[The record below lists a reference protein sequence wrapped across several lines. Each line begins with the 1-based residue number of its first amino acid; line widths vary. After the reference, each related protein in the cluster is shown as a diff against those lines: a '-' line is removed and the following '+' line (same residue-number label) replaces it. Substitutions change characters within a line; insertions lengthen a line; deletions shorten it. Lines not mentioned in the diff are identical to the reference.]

1 MQNIVKEFIEKK
13 LEKSIVLE
21 KPKDSSLGHFATPV
35 AFSLAKELKKSPMI
49 LADELVL
56 KLENSELFEKIEAVK
71 GFINFTL
78 SKSFIEKLTNEA
90 LEKKDDFAK
99 GDKKDKKILLEYVS
113 ANPTGPLHIGHAR
126 GAVFGDTLYKVGKY
140 LGYDITTEYYIND
153 AGAQMQLLGISVS
166 LAARDFIFK
175 EKVKYPESYYRGDYL
190 IEIAEKIIE
199 KHGKDIIYDES
210 RFEEMAIFAKDIVM
224 QIIIKDLSDL
234 GINFQNFVSE
244 KSLYS
249 SWDKTKEVLEKN
261 GSLYTK
267 DEKVYLN
274 STKFGDDSDRVVVR
288 ENGIPTYLAGDIIY
302 HKNKFDRNFD
312 KYINI
317 WGADHHGYITRVKA
331 AIEFLGNDSS
341 KLEVILSQ
349 MVQLLKGGQPYKM
362 SKRAGNVI
370 LMSDITSE
378 IGSDA
383 LRFIFL
389 TKKSDTHLE
398 FDIDMLKNQDSSNP
412 IFYINYAH
420 ARINQVF
427 VKSNLSFEDIKDE
440 SFERLNSEA
449 LNLVY
454 ESLLLKSVLEDAF
467 SKRDMQKITEYL
479 YNLASSVHK
488 FYNEHK
494 IIGSSEEKTYL
505 KVLSMAKLSIKTGLK
520 LLGIEAKE
528 IMYSLLFYY
537 LTLLVFENYLKNLQ
551 GYIFLYIFHS
561 LNE

>member
-99 GDKKDKKILLEYVS
+99 GDKKDEKILLEYVS

-126 GAVFGDTLYKVGKY
+126 GAVFGDTLYKVGIY

-199 KHGKDIIYDES
+199 KYGKDIIYDES

-224 QIIIKDLSDL
+224 QIIIKDLGDL
-234 GINFQNFVSE
+234 GINFENFVSE

-249 SWDKTKEVLEKN
+249 SWENTKSVLEKN

-267 DEKVYLN
+267 DEKVYLS

-302 HKNKFDRNFD
+302 HKNKFDREFD

-398 FDIDMLKNQDSSNP
+398 FDVDMLKNQDSSNP

-427 VKSNLSFEDIKDE
+427 VKSNLSFEDIKNE
-440 SFERLNSEA
+440 SFEKLNSEA

-494 IIGSSEEKTYL
+494 IIGSNEERTYL

-528 IMYSLLFYY
+528 IM
-537 LTLLVFENYLKNLQ
+537 
-551 GYIFLYIFHS
+551 
-561 LNE
+561 

>member
-1 MQNIVKEFIEKK
+1 MQNLVKEFIEKK
-13 LEKSIVLE
+13 LNTSIVLE
-21 KPKDSSLGHFATPV
+21 KPKDLSFGHYATPV
-35 AFSLAKELKKSPMI
+35 AFSLAKELKKSPMTI
-49 LADELVL
+49 ADELASSL
-56 KLENSELFEKIEAVK
+56 SNSDMFEKVEAVK
-71 GFINFTL
+71 GFINFKL
-78 SKSFIEKLTNEA
+78 SSSFLQSLVDNA
-90 LEKKDDFAK
+90 LNNKETFAKQSKKDE
-99 GDKKDKKILLEYVS
+99 KILLEFVS

-126 GAVFGDTLYKVGKY
+126 GAIAGDSLSRVGKY

-153 AGAQMQLLGISVS
+153 AGAQMDLLGLSVS

-175 EKVKYPESYYRGDYL
+175 EDVIYPETYYRGEYL
-190 IEIAEKIIE
+190 IDIANIVIE
-199 KHGKDIIYDES
+199 KFGKDIIYDEL
-210 RFEEMAIFAKDIVM
+210 RFKEIAFFS
-224 QIIIKDLSDL
+224 KDLVMDIIVKDLKDL
-234 GINFQNFVSE
+234 GIEFDNFVSE

-249 SWDKTKEVLEKN
+249 FWDKTKEVLEKN
-261 GSLYTK
+261 GSPCAK
-267 DEKVYLN
+267 DDKVYLK
-274 STKFGDDSDRVVVR
+274 STQYGDDSDRVVVR
-288 ENGIPTYLAGDIIY
+288 DNGIPTYLAGDIIY
-302 HKNKFDRNFD
+302 HKNKFDRPFD

-427 VKSNLSFEDIKDE
+427 VKSNLSFEDIKNE
-440 SFERLNSEA
+440 SFEKLNSEA

-494 IIGSSEEKTYL
+494 IIGSSEERTYL

-528 IMYSLLFYY
+528 IM
-537 LTLLVFENYLKNLQ
+537 
-551 GYIFLYIFHS
+551 
-561 LNE
+561 

>member
-99 GDKKDKKILLEYVS
+99 GDKKDEKILLEYVS

-126 GAVFGDTLYKVGKY
+126 GAVFGDTLYKVGIY

-175 EKVKYPESYYRGDYL
+175 EKVKYPESYYRGEYL

-199 KHGKDIIYDES
+199 KHGKYIIYDES

-224 QIIIKDLSDL
+224 QIIIKDLGDL

-302 HKNKFDRNFD
+302 HKNKFDREFD

-427 VKSNLSFEDIKDE
+427 VKSNLSFEDIKNE

-494 IIGSSEEKTYL
+494 IIGSSEERTYL

-528 IMYSLLFYY
+528 IM
-537 LTLLVFENYLKNLQ
+537 
-551 GYIFLYIFHS
+551 
-561 LNE
+561 

>member
-90 LEKKDDFAK
+90 LAKKDDFAK
-99 GDKKDKKILLEYVS
+99 GEAKTEKILLEYVS

-126 GAVFGDTLYKVGKY
+126 GAVFGDTLYKVGIY

-175 EKVKYPESYYRGDYL
+175 EKVKYPESYYRGEYL

-199 KHGKDIIYDES
+199 KYGKDIIYDES

-224 QIIIKDLSDL
+224 QIIIKDLGDL

-249 SWDKTKEVLEKN
+249 SWENTKSVLEKN

-302 HKNKFDRNFD
+302 HKNKFDREFD

-427 VKSNLSFEDIKDE
+427 VKSNLSFEDIKNE

-494 IIGSSEEKTYL
+494 IIGSNEERTYL
-505 KVLSMAKLSIKTGLK
+505 KVLSMVKLSIKTGLK

-528 IMYSLLFYY
+528 IM
-537 LTLLVFENYLKNLQ
+537 
-551 GYIFLYIFHS
+551 
-561 LNE
+561 

>member
-1 MQNIVKEFIEKK
+1 M
-13 LEKSIVLE
+13 
-21 KPKDSSLGHFATPV
+21 KPQK
-35 AFSLAKELKKSPMI
+35 
-49 LADELVL
+49 
-56 KLENSELFEKIEAVK
+56 
-71 GFINFTL
+71 
-78 SKSFIEKLTNEA
+78 
-90 LEKKDDFAK
+90 KKDNFAK
-99 GDKKDKKILLEYVS
+99 GDKKDEKILLEYVS

-175 EKVKYPESYYRGDYL
+175 EKVKYPESYYRGEYL
-190 IEIAEKIIE
+190 IEIAEQIIE
-199 KHGKDIIYDES
+199 KYGKDIIYDES

-224 QIIIKDLSDL
+224 QIIIKDLGDL
-234 GINFQNFVSE
+234 GINFENFVSE

-249 SWDKTKEVLEKN
+249 SWENTKSVLEKN

-267 DEKVYLN
+267 DEKVYLS

-302 HKNKFDRNFD
+302 HKNKFDREFD

-331 AIEFLGNDSS
+331 AIEFLGSDSS

-378 IGSDA
+378 IGSNA

-398 FDIDMLKNQDSSNP
+398 FDIDMLKNQGSSNP

-427 VKSNLSFEDIKDE
+427 VKSNLSFEDIKNE
-440 SFERLNSEA
+440 SFEKLNSEA
-449 LNLVY
+449 LKLVY

-479 YNLASSVHK
+479 
-488 FYNEHK
+488 
-494 IIGSSEEKTYL
+494 
-505 KVLSMAKLSIKTGLK
+505 
-520 LLGIEAKE
+520 
-528 IMYSLLFYY
+528 
-537 LTLLVFENYLKNLQ
+537 
-551 GYIFLYIFHS
+551 
-561 LNE
+561 

>member
-35 AFSLAKELKKSPMI
+35 AFSLSKELKKSPMI

-99 GDKKDKKILLEYVS
+99 GDKKDEKILLEYVS

-126 GAVFGDTLYKVGKY
+126 GAIFGDTLYKVGKY

-175 EKVKYPESYYRGDYL
+175 EKVKYPESYYRGEYL

-224 QIIIKDLSDL
+224 QIIIKDLGDL

-249 SWDKTKEVLEKN
+249 SWENTKSVLEKN

-267 DEKVYLN
+267 DEKVYLS

-302 HKNKFDRNFD
+302 HKNKFDREFD

-427 VKSNLSFEDIKDE
+427 VKSNLSFEDIKNE
-440 SFERLNSEA
+440 SFEKLNSEA

-494 IIGSSEEKTYL
+494 IIGSNEERTYL

-528 IMYSLLFYY
+528 IM
-537 LTLLVFENYLKNLQ
+537 
-551 GYIFLYIFHS
+551 
-561 LNE
+561 

>member
-56 KLENSELFEKIEAVK
+56 KLENSELFEKIESVK

-99 GDKKDKKILLEYVS
+99 GDKKDEKILLEYVS

-126 GAVFGDTLYKVGKY
+126 GAVFGDTLYKVGIY

-175 EKVKYPESYYRGDYL
+175 EKVKYPESYYRGEYL

-224 QIIIKDLSDL
+224 QIIIKDLGDL

-249 SWDKTKEVLEKN
+249 SWENTKSILEKN

-302 HKNKFDRNFD
+302 HKNKFDREFD

-331 AIEFLGNDSS
+331 AVEFLGNDSS

-427 VKSNLSFEDIKDE
+427 VKSNLSFEDIKNE

-494 IIGSSEEKTYL
+494 IIGSSEEKIYL

-528 IMYSLLFYY
+528 IM
-537 LTLLVFENYLKNLQ
+537 
-551 GYIFLYIFHS
+551 
-561 LNE
+561 

>member
-99 GDKKDKKILLEYVS
+99 GDKKDEKILLEYVS

-175 EKVKYPESYYRGDYL
+175 EKVKYPESYYRGEYL

-224 QIIIKDLSDL
+224 QIIIKDLGDL

-249 SWDKTKEVLEKN
+249 SWENTKSVLEKN

-302 HKNKFDRNFD
+302 HKNKFDREFD

-331 AIEFLGNDSS
+331 AVEFLGNDSS

-427 VKSNLSFEDIKDE
+427 VKSNLSFEDIKNE

-494 IIGSSEEKTYL
+494 IIGSSEERTYL
-505 KVLSMAKLSIKTGLK
+505 KVLNMAKLSIKTGLK

-528 IMYSLLFYY
+528 IM
-537 LTLLVFENYLKNLQ
+537 
-551 GYIFLYIFHS
+551 
-561 LNE
+561 

>member
-1 MQNIVKEFIEKK
+1 
-13 LEKSIVLE
+13 
-21 KPKDSSLGHFATPV
+21 
-35 AFSLAKELKKSPMI
+35 
-49 LADELVL
+49 
-56 KLENSELFEKIEAVK
+56 
-71 GFINFTL
+71 
-78 SKSFIEKLTNEA
+78 
-90 LEKKDDFAK
+90 
-99 GDKKDKKILLEYVS
+99 
-113 ANPTGPLHIGHAR
+113 
-126 GAVFGDTLYKVGKY
+126 
-140 LGYDITTEYYIND
+140 
-153 AGAQMQLLGISVS
+153 MQLLGVSVS

-175 EKVKYPESYYRGDYL
+175 EKVKYPESYYRGEYL
-190 IEIAEKIIE
+190 VEIAEQIIE
-199 KHGKDIIYDES
+199 KYGKDIIYDES

-249 SWDKTKEVLEKN
+249 SWENTKSVLEKN

-302 HKNKFDRNFD
+302 HKNKFDREFD

-370 LMSDITSE
+370 LMSDITAE

-440 SFERLNSEA
+440 SFEALNSEA

-494 IIGSSEEKTYL
+494 IIGSNEERTYL

-528 IMYSLLFYY
+528 IM
-537 LTLLVFENYLKNLQ
+537 
-551 GYIFLYIFHS
+551 
-561 LNE
+561 

>member
-56 KLENSELFEKIEAVK
+56 KLENSELFEKIESVK

-99 GDKKDKKILLEYVS
+99 GDKKDEKILLEYVS

-175 EKVKYPESYYRGDYL
+175 EKVKYPESYYRGEYL

-224 QIIIKDLSDL
+224 QIIIKDLGDL

-249 SWDKTKEVLEKN
+249 SWENTKSVLEKN

-267 DEKVYLN
+267 DEKVYLS

-302 HKNKFDRNFD
+302 HKNKFDREFD

-398 FDIDMLKNQDSSNP
+398 FDVDMLKNQDSSNP

-427 VKSNLSFEDIKDE
+427 VKSNLSFEDIKNE
-440 SFERLNSEA
+440 SFEALNSEA

-494 IIGSSEEKTYL
+494 IIGSNEERTYL

-528 IMYSLLFYY
+528 IM
-537 LTLLVFENYLKNLQ
+537 
-551 GYIFLYIFHS
+551 
-561 LNE
+561 

>member
-99 GDKKDKKILLEYVS
+99 GDKKDEKILLEYVS

-175 EKVKYPESYYRGDYL
+175 EKVKYPESYYRGEYL
-190 IEIAEKIIE
+190 IEIAEQIIE
-199 KHGKDIIYDES
+199 KYGKDIIYDES

-224 QIIIKDLSDL
+224 QIIIKDLGDL

-249 SWDKTKEVLEKN
+249 SWENTKSVLEKN

-302 HKNKFDRNFD
+302 HKNKFDREFD

-427 VKSNLSFEDIKDE
+427 VKSNLSFEDIKNE
-440 SFERLNSEA
+440 SFEALNSEA

-454 ESLLLKSVLEDAF
+454 ESLLLKYVLEDAF
-467 SKRDMQKITEYL
+467 SKRDMQKITVYL

-494 IIGSSEEKTYL
+494 IIGSNEERTYL
-505 KVLSMAKLSIKTGLK
+505 KVLNMAKLSIKTGLK

-528 IMYSLLFYY
+528 IM
-537 LTLLVFENYLKNLQ
+537 
-551 GYIFLYIFHS
+551 
-561 LNE
+561 